1 MAKDKEDDMKA
12 FHDWITKTET
22 EIDYWTDKLYR
33 KALTKGKYKYCFSWL
48 KKNEPDLSNS
58 YNATAHESFKK
69 VVVRNMFE
77 DAYQALRD
85 KQNNEVPKD
94 D

>member
-12 FHDWITKTET
+12 FHDWITKTEG
-22 EIDYWTDKLYR
+22 EIDVWTDKLYH
-33 KALTKGKYKYCFSWL
+33 KSLTKGKYKYCFSWL
-48 KKNEPDLSNS
+48 MRNEPDMPNS
-58 YNATAHESFKK
+58 YNPTAKESFRS